1 MKKVLLIIAIMF
13 AGISSAMAQTEKGE
27 MGAGLNLLY
36 GTEVKNL
43 GVGAKFRYSLSDELR
58 AEAAVDYLF
67 KHNHS
72 SMYDVNVNFEYL
84 LPVESADIITYPI
97 LGVGFGS
104 KHYCH
109 INAVELNSGKPVL
122 LDKKQNKGIVGINA
136 GWGAEYA
143 ITEKAS
149 ITLEAQYQFF
159 NQNCT
164 QLLVG
169 VGLVHKF

>member
-1 MKKVLLIIAIMF
+1 MKKILLIVAIMF
-13 AGISSAMAQTEKGE
+13 AGLSTAMAQTEKGE

-36 GTEVKNL
+36 GTEIGNL
-43 GVGAKFRYSLSDELR
+43 GVGAKYRYAISDEMR

-67 KHNHS
+67 KHNHKA
-72 SMYDVNVNFEYL
+72 MFDANVNFEYL
-84 LPVESADIITYPI
+84 LPVQSADIVTYPI

-104 KHYCH
+104 KHKCH
-109 INAVELNSGKPVL
+109 PE
-122 LDKKQNKGIVGINA
+122 NKNQGIVGINA
-136 GWGAEYA
+136 GWGAEYN

-149 ITLEAQYQFF
+149 VTLEAQYQFF
-159 NQNCT
+159 NQHCT